1 MVLNE
6 DQVVGV
12 GRGSRVS
19 LLSAT
24 VRMPVSRR
32 QIEEQSRQAVER
44 KRSLPK
50 ASRCRKRIKWGCRR
64 KRWDLGRYRPR
75 PVYPCH
81 EDENCEN
88 KAINLLKTKV
98 RVRNRTKQSQ
108 FRT

>member
-32 QIEEQSRQAVER
+32 EIEEQSRQVVEN
-44 KRSLPK
+44 KR
-50 ASRCRKRIKWGCRR
+50 G
-64 KRWDLGRYRPR
+64 RWDLGRYRPR

-108 FRT
+108 FRTQLM